1 MAHHATERASDKAA
15 RAAALRRVAAR
26 GSARRRLPAPA
37 PSTAGA
43 PGGTRT
49 PTSSRTTDFE
59 SAAST
64 VPPLGLSRVNR
75 WCVSAPYSP
84 SLDDRRG
91 YVSLMRAVFAHASRV
106 VLCHG

>member
-1 MAHHATERASDKAA
+1 MPHHATERTSHKA
-15 RAAALRRVAAR
+15 VGCCPAAR
-26 GSARRRLPAPA
+26 GCPRLRAPA
-37 PSTAGA
+37 ACGATPSTAGA